1 MILLKSLGR
10 SFLIYLSPLIFII
23 SLPIYLSI
31 YLYWLIRTSGAPIC
45 GAPQQMEFPWLVVR
59 PNEWR
64 EHKFNGACAH
74 SGFFSPL
81 TKKFSSRK
89 FKKTSKQ
96 LRKIKKNVFIV
107 GFRMILKVDLLSF
120 LIIYL
125 NLSNSLISLNL
136 AINIFLFASWPL
148 S

>member
-45 GAPQQMEFPWLVVR
+45 GAPQQMISCASKWM
-59 PNEWR
+59 N
-64 EHKFNGACAH
+64 KFNGACAH

-96 LRKIKKNVFIV
+96 LREIKKNVFIV